1 MEGRVRRTPT
11 PRRLLPPLF
20 LDFAHLLDLPPF
32 LPLSPSLPPSLP
44 PTIAELEEYLKVD
57 NMIKEIRAEKD
68 REYESLNT
76 MDKIQSELA
85 KAIA

>member
-1 MEGRVRRTPT
+1 M
-11 PRRLLPPLF
+11 
-20 LDFAHLLDLPPF
+20 
-32 LPLSPSLPPSLP
+32 
-44 PTIAELEEYLKVD
+44 KVD

-85 KAIA
+85 RALKRLDVAKLYGHRWFVFELVLEFVREIFCWVVPCQKTTTGF